1 MTTDTLANL
10 WDASPTPAGSPKGA
24 QVDSLANLWDTT
36 APSTKKEAV
45 SLTQGAER
53 SPSNVEAGMKA
64 FTQLSTGASRLPI
77 KDMTKSIAAFVDNTI
92 GGIIPFGAKQVSY
105 LFGRTIGDSPEKAE
119 QISNRLAEIT
129 SKPFGKAF
137 GISDDPAYKG
147 EATGKLFEFIG
158 ENISKG
164 SKYVGEKTGLP
175 ASDIEWMANMVL
187 PKAIEKGAPIVKAGT
202 EKVVEAGGKV
212 KAELDAAK
220 AQLEGKTAGGQ
231 LKQQFEQKVTP
242 EQVVTPESDVLTAYR
257 GSSLKNMEEST
268 MAPGLTFLSTDKKA
282 ASQYGDVVK
291 EWQLRNDVKLLDLDV
306 NNPDARRLA
315 FVTSDIKDLH
325 SMGIRKPEDFLKN
338 KDAFEEVVTNSY
350 SDNAIGMFPGK
361 NAKAFV
367 ESFGYEGVK
376 IGRDDFWVVG
386 KPSDYVKKPEGKS
399 EAVAPESTPVVT
411 QMNEQFQAKQPVVAK
426 VVEETKAQGGEVN
439 PQAVALHEKAL
450 SLPVPIELT
459 KGQALQDPVI
469 ISRERNERGIKEQF
483 AQRFNE
489 QNKGLQDNA
498 TMIKQQT
505 APDVKTTDYVGD
517 SQVLIDLVGDF
528 AKANETKIGDAYKAL
543 KDQSGGKF
551 PMDGQTAAKQV
562 LDQLKEA
569 DRLDYLPDIYKKKLE
584 AYAGGTKQMNFNLFE
599 NLRSDLAADMRK
611 ADRAG
616 DGVTKNV
623 LSQVRDS
630 LETMELKGEAQS
642 LKGYADNARA
652 AFKAEKDLEASN
664 PLYAKVKDGAADT
677 KNFIPE
683 NIIRSK
689 NKDFAK
695 TMELIADNPQ
705 ARQNLA
711 SGTLDWIIRDS
722 TDSSGNISTAKFNKH
737 IEALRLNKRLE
748 PIFGEQAASLMNLVE
763 VGRAIEARPRGAFV
777 NESNTV
783 PAGSSLIKEN
793 APAIIESIPYVG
805 RAINVGKDIL
815 EKRRTAKEVSESLEP
830 GAGIKAEQ
838 SGKNKPKDFGIKP

>member
-1 MTTDTLANL
+1 
-10 WDASPTPAGSPKGA
+10 
-24 QVDSLANLWDTT
+24 
-36 APSTKKEAV
+36 
-45 SLTQGAER
+45 
-53 SPSNVEAGMKA
+53 
-64 FTQLSTGASRLPI
+64 
-77 KDMTKSIAAFVDNTI
+77 
-92 GGIIPFGAKQVSY
+92 
-105 LFGRTIGDSPEKAE
+105 
-119 QISNRLAEIT
+119 
-129 SKPFGKAF
+129 
-137 GISDDPAYKG
+137 
-147 EATGKLFEFIG
+147 
-158 ENISKG
+158 
-164 SKYVGEKTGLP
+164 
-175 ASDIEWMANMVL
+175 L

-212 KAELDAAK
+212 KADLDAAK

-231 LKQQFEQKVTP
+231 LKQQFEQKLTP
-242 EQVVTPESDVLTAYR
+242 EQVVTPEAV
-257 GSSLKNMEEST
+257 
-268 MAPGLTFLSTDKKA
+268 
-282 ASQYGDVVK
+282 
-291 EWQLRNDVKLLDLDV
+291 
-306 NNPDARRLA
+306 
-315 FVTSDIKDLH
+315 
-325 SMGIRKPEDFLKN
+325 
-338 KDAFEEVVTNSY
+338 
-350 SDNAIGMFPGK
+350 
-361 NAKAFV
+361 
-367 ESFGYEGVK
+367 
-376 IGRDDFWVVG
+376 
-386 KPSDYVKKPEGKS
+386 
-399 EAVAPESTPVVT
+399 VAPEVKPAVEAVVPDQVVKQEPVVT

-439 PQAVALHEKAL
+439 PQAVALHDKAL

-562 LDQLKEA
+562 LDKLKEA

-584 AYAGGTKQMNFNLFE
+584 AYAGGSKQMNFNLFE

-623 LSQVRDS
+623 LSQVRDG

-722 TDSSGNISTAKFNKH
+722 TDASGNISTAKFNKH

-748 PIFGEQAASLMNLVE
+748 PIFGEQAVSLMDLVE

-830 GAGIKAEQ
+830 GAGIKVNQ

>member
-10 WDASPTPAGSPKGA
+10 WDASTTPAGSPQGA

-45 SLTQGAER
+45 SLTDGAKVT
-53 SPSNVEAGMKA
+53 PGNVEAGMKV
-64 FTQLSTGASRLPI
+64 FSQLSPVASRLPT
-77 KDMTKSIAAFVDNTI
+77 KDFGKSVAAFLDNTI
-92 GGIIPFGAKQVSY
+92 GGVIPFGAKQVSY
-105 LFGRTIGDSPEKAE
+105 LFGRTIGDTPEQAE
-119 QISNRLAEIT
+119 KISNRLAEIT

-137 GISDDPAYKG
+137 GISNDPAYKG
-147 EATGKLFEFIG
+147 EAVGKLFEFVG
-158 ENISKG
+158 ENIHKG
-164 SKYVGEKTGLP
+164 SKFVGEKTGLP

-187 PKAIEKGAPIVKAGT
+187 PKAIEKGAPIVKAGG

-220 AQLEGKTAGGQ
+220 SQLEGKTAPQ
-231 LKQQFEQKVTP
+231 LKQQFEQKVAP
-242 EQVVTPESDVLTAYR
+242 ET
-257 GSSLKNMEEST
+257 
-268 MAPGLTFLSTDKKA
+268 
-282 ASQYGDVVK
+282 
-291 EWQLRNDVKLLDLDV
+291 
-306 NNPDARRLA
+306 
-315 FVTSDIKDLH
+315 
-325 SMGIRKPEDFLKN
+325 
-338 KDAFEEVVTNSY
+338 
-350 SDNAIGMFPGK
+350 
-361 NAKAFV
+361 
-367 ESFGYEGVK
+367 
-376 IGRDDFWVVG
+376 
-386 KPSDYVKKPEGKS
+386 
-399 EAVAPESTPVVT
+399 VAPEVKPAEVVAPEQAVSPETVAPVVKQEPVVT
-411 QMNEQFQAKQPVVAK
+411 QLNEQFQAKQPTVAK
-426 VVEETKAQGGEVN
+426 VVEDVTAQGGEVN
-439 PQAVALHEKAL
+439 PQAVALHDKAL

-469 ISRERNERGIKEQF
+469 ISRERNERGIKEQLS
-483 AQRFNE
+483 QRFNE
-489 QNKGLQDNA
+489 QNKALQENA
-498 TMIKQQT
+498 TIIKQQA

-517 SQVLIDLVGDF
+517 AQVLIDNIGEL
-528 AKANETKIGDAYKAL
+528 AKANETRIGEAYQKL

-551 PMDGQTAAKQV
+551 PMDGQTASKQV
-562 LDQLKEA
+562 LDKLKEA
-569 DRLDYLPDIYKKKLE
+569 DRLDYLPEIYKKKLE
-584 AYAGGTKQMNFNLFE
+584 GYANGSKQMNFNLFE

-623 LSQVRDS
+623 LSQVRDG

-642 LKGYADNARA
+642 LKGFADDARA

-664 PLYAKVKDGAADT
+664 PLYSKVKDGAADT

-683 NIIRSK
+683 VVIRSK

-695 TMELIADNPQ
+695 SMELIADNPQ

-722 TDSSGNISTAKFNKH
+722 TDASGNLSTAKFNKH
-737 IEALRLNKRLE
+737 IEALRLNGRLE
-748 PIFGEQAASLMNLVE
+748 PIFGEQAGNLMNLVE

-805 RAINVGKDIL
+805 KAINVGKEML
-815 EKRRTAKEVSESLEP
+815 EKRKTAKEISESLEP
-830 GAGIKAEQ
+830 GAGIKVKQ

>member
-1 MTTDTLANL
+1 
-10 WDASPTPAGSPKGA
+10 
-24 QVDSLANLWDTT
+24 
-36 APSTKKEAV
+36 
-45 SLTQGAER
+45 
-53 SPSNVEAGMKA
+53 
-64 FTQLSTGASRLPI
+64 
-77 KDMTKSIAAFVDNTI
+77 
-92 GGIIPFGAKQVSY
+92 
-105 LFGRTIGDSPEKAE
+105 
-119 QISNRLAEIT
+119 
-129 SKPFGKAF
+129 
-137 GISDDPAYKG
+137 
-147 EATGKLFEFIG
+147 
-158 ENISKG
+158 
-164 SKYVGEKTGLP
+164 
-175 ASDIEWMANMVL
+175 
-187 PKAIEKGAPIVKAGT
+187 
-202 EKVVEAGGKV
+202 
-212 KAELDAAK
+212 
-220 AQLEGKTAGGQ
+220 
-231 LKQQFEQKVTP
+231 
-242 EQVVTPESDVLTAYR
+242 
-257 GSSLKNMEEST
+257 
-268 MAPGLTFLSTDKKA
+268 
-282 ASQYGDVVK
+282 
-291 EWQLRNDVKLLDLDV
+291 
-306 NNPDARRLA
+306 
-315 FVTSDIKDLH
+315 
-325 SMGIRKPEDFLKN
+325 
-338 KDAFEEVVTNSY
+338 
-350 SDNAIGMFPGK
+350 
-361 NAKAFV
+361 
-367 ESFGYEGVK
+367 
-376 IGRDDFWVVG
+376 
-386 KPSDYVKKPEGKS
+386 
-399 EAVAPESTPVVT
+399 
-411 QMNEQFQAKQPVVAK
+411 
-426 VVEETKAQGGEVN
+426 
-439 PQAVALHEKAL
+439 VALHDKAL

-498 TMIKQQT
+498 NMIKQQA
-505 APDVKTTDYVGD
+505 APDVKTTDYVVD
-517 SQVLIDLVGDF
+517 SQVLIDLVGDI
-528 AKANETKIGDAYKAL
+528 AKANETKINEAYITL

-551 PMDGQTAAKQV
+551 PMDGQTASKQV

-569 DRLDYLPDIYKKKLE
+569 DRLDYLPEIYKKKLE
-584 AYAGGTKQMNFNLFE
+584 AYASGSKQMNFNLFE

-623 LSQVRDS
+623 LSQVRDG

-642 LKGYADNARA
+642 LKGFADDARA

-683 NIIRSK
+683 NVIRSK

-722 TDSSGNISTAKFNKH
+722 TDASGNISTAKFNKH

-805 RAINVGKDIL
+805 RAINVGKEML
-815 EKRRTAKEVSESLEP
+815 EKRKTAKEVSESLEP
-830 GAGIKAEQ
+830 GAGIKVNQ

>member
-53 SPSNVEAGMKA
+53 LPSNVEAGMKA

-158 ENISKG
+158 ENINKG

-231 LKQQFEQKVTP
+231 LKQQFEQKVSP
-242 EQVVTPESDVLTAYR
+242 EQAVTPEAV
-257 GSSLKNMEEST
+257 
-268 MAPGLTFLSTDKKA
+268 
-282 ASQYGDVVK
+282 
-291 EWQLRNDVKLLDLDV
+291 
-306 NNPDARRLA
+306 
-315 FVTSDIKDLH
+315 
-325 SMGIRKPEDFLKN
+325 
-338 KDAFEEVVTNSY
+338 
-350 SDNAIGMFPGK
+350 
-361 NAKAFV
+361 
-367 ESFGYEGVK
+367 
-376 IGRDDFWVVG
+376 
-386 KPSDYVKKPEGKS
+386 
-399 EAVAPESTPVVT
+399 VAPEVKPAEVVAPDQAVKQEPVVT

-439 PQAVALHEKAL
+439 PQAVALHDKAL

-489 QNKGLQDNA
+489 QNKALQDNA

-517 SQVLIDLVGDF
+517 SQVLIDLVGDI
-528 AKANETKIGDAYKAL
+528 AKANETKINDAYITL

-562 LDQLKEA
+562 LDKLKEA

-584 AYAGGTKQMNFNLFE
+584 AYASGSKQMNFNLFE

-623 LSQVRDS
+623 LSQVRDG

-642 LKGYADNARA
+642 LKGFADDARA

-664 PLYAKVKDGAADT
+664 PLYAKIKDGAADT

-737 IEALRLNKRLE
+737 IESLRLNKRLE
-748 PIFGEQAASLMNLVE
+748 PIFGEQAVSLMDLVE

-830 GAGIKAEQ
+830 GAGIKVKQ
-838 SGKNKPKDFGIKP
+838 SGKNKPSDFGIKP

>member
-53 SPSNVEAGMKA
+53 SPSNVMAGA
-64 FTQLSTGASRLPI
+64 QALTQLSTGASRLPI

-164 SKYVGEKTGLP
+164 SKFVGEKTGLP

-242 EQVVTPESDVLTAYR
+242 EQVVTPEAV
-257 GSSLKNMEEST
+257 
-268 MAPGLTFLSTDKKA
+268 
-282 ASQYGDVVK
+282 
-291 EWQLRNDVKLLDLDV
+291 
-306 NNPDARRLA
+306 
-315 FVTSDIKDLH
+315 
-325 SMGIRKPEDFLKN
+325 
-338 KDAFEEVVTNSY
+338 
-350 SDNAIGMFPGK
+350 
-361 NAKAFV
+361 
-367 ESFGYEGVK
+367 
-376 IGRDDFWVVG
+376 
-386 KPSDYVKKPEGKS
+386 
-399 EAVAPESTPVVT
+399 VAPEVKPAVEAVVPDQVVKQEPVVA

-450 SLPVPIELT
+450 GLPVAIELT
-459 KGQALQDPVI
+459 KGQASGDPVI

-483 AQRFNE
+483 AQRFKE
-489 QNKGLQDNA
+489 QNKGIQDNA
-498 TMIKQQT
+498 QAIKELS

-517 SQVLIDLVGDF
+517 SQVLINLVDDF

-562 LDQLKEA
+562 IDKLKEA

-584 AYAGGTKQMNFNLFE
+584 GYANGTKQMNFNLFE

-611 ADRAG
+611 AKRAG
-616 DGVTKNV
+616 DGVTENV
-623 LSQVRDS
+623 LSQVRDG

-642 LKGYADNARA
+642 LKGYADNARN

-664 PLYAKVKDGAADT
+664 KLYAKVKDGVADS
-677 KNFIPE
+677 KNFIAE
-683 NIIRSK
+683 TVFRSK
-689 NKDFAK
+689 NNDFAK

-705 ARQNLA
+705 ARQTLA
-711 SGTLDWIIRDS
+711 SGTLDFIIRNS
-722 TDSSGNISTAKFNKH
+722 TDASGNLSTAKFNNAV
-737 IEALRLNKRLE
+737 ESLRLNKRLE
-748 PIFGEQAASLMNLVE
+748 PIFGEQATNLMNLVE

-777 NESNTV
+777 NESNTAV
-783 PAGSSLIKEN
+783 AGASLIKEN

-830 GAGIKAEQ
+830 GAGIKVNQ

>member
-53 SPSNVEAGMKA
+53 SPSNVMAGA
-64 FTQLSTGASRLPI
+64 QALTQLSTGASRLPI

-164 SKYVGEKTGLP
+164 SKFVGEKTGLP

-242 EQVVTPESDVLTAYR
+242 EQVVTPEAV
-257 GSSLKNMEEST
+257 
-268 MAPGLTFLSTDKKA
+268 
-282 ASQYGDVVK
+282 
-291 EWQLRNDVKLLDLDV
+291 
-306 NNPDARRLA
+306 
-315 FVTSDIKDLH
+315 
-325 SMGIRKPEDFLKN
+325 
-338 KDAFEEVVTNSY
+338 
-350 SDNAIGMFPGK
+350 
-361 NAKAFV
+361 
-367 ESFGYEGVK
+367 
-376 IGRDDFWVVG
+376 
-386 KPSDYVKKPEGKS
+386 
-399 EAVAPESTPVVT
+399 VAPEVKPAVEAVVPDQVVKQEPVVA

-450 SLPVPIELT
+450 GLPVAIELT
-459 KGQALQDPVI
+459 KGQASGDPVI

-483 AQRFNE
+483 AQRFKE
-489 QNKGLQDNA
+489 QNKGIQDNA
-498 TMIKQQT
+498 QAIKELS

-517 SQVLIDLVGDF
+517 SQVLINLVDDF

-562 LDQLKEA
+562 IDKLKEA

-584 AYAGGTKQMNFNLFE
+584 GYANGTKQMNFNLFE

-611 ADRAG
+611 AKRAG
-616 DGVTKNV
+616 DGVTENV
-623 LSQVRDS
+623 LSQVRDG

-642 LKGYADNARA
+642 LKGYADNARN

-664 PLYAKVKDGAADT
+664 KLYAKVKDGVADS
-677 KNFIPE
+677 KNFIAE
-683 NIIRSK
+683 TVFRSK
-689 NKDFAK
+689 NNDFAK

-705 ARQNLA
+705 ARQTLA
-711 SGTLDWIIRDS
+711 SGTLDFIIRNS
-722 TDSSGNISTAKFNKH
+722 TDASGNLSTAKFNNAV
-737 IEALRLNKRLE
+737 ESLRLNKRLE
-748 PIFGEQAASLMNLVE
+748 PIFGEQATNLMNLVE

-777 NESNTV
+777 NESNTAV
-783 PAGSSLIKEN
+783 AGASLIKEN

-805 RAINVGKDIL
+805 RAINFGKDIL

-830 GAGIKAEQ
+830 GAGIKVNQ

>member
-36 APSTKKEAV
+36 TPSTKKEAV
-45 SLTQGAER
+45 SLTKGAEI

-64 FTQLSTGASRLPI
+64 FTQLTPGASRLPV
-77 KDMTKSIAAFVDNTI
+77 KDMTKSLLAFVDNTI
-92 GGIIPFGAKQVSY
+92 GGVIPYGAKQIGY
-105 LFGRTIGDSPEKAE
+105 LFGRTIGDTPEQAE
-119 QISNRLAEIT
+119 KISNRMAEIT
-129 SKPFGKAF
+129 AKPFGKAF
-137 GISDDPAYKG
+137 GISNDPAYKG
-147 EATGKLFEFIG
+147 EAVGKLFEFVG
-158 ENISKG
+158 ENIHKG
-164 SKYVGEKTGLP
+164 SKFVGEKTGLP

-187 PKAIEKGAPIVKAGT
+187 PKAIEKGAPIVKAGG
-202 EKVVEAGGKV
+202 EKIVEAGGKV

-231 LKQQFEQKVTP
+231 LKQQFEQKVAPETVAPEVKPAEVVAP
-242 EQVVTPESDVLTAYR
+242 EQ
-257 GSSLKNMEEST
+257 
-268 MAPGLTFLSTDKKA
+268 
-282 ASQYGDVVK
+282 
-291 EWQLRNDVKLLDLDV
+291 
-306 NNPDARRLA
+306 
-315 FVTSDIKDLH
+315 
-325 SMGIRKPEDFLKN
+325 
-338 KDAFEEVVTNSY
+338 
-350 SDNAIGMFPGK
+350 
-361 NAKAFV
+361 
-367 ESFGYEGVK
+367 
-376 IGRDDFWVVG
+376 
-386 KPSDYVKKPEGKS
+386 
-399 EAVAPESTPVVT
+399 AVAPETVTPETVVKQEPVVT
-411 QMNEQFQAKQPVVAK
+411 QLNEQFQAKQPQVAK
-426 VVEETKAQGGEVN
+426 VVKEVTAQGGDVN
-439 PQAVALHEKAL
+439 PQAVALHDKAL

-469 ISRERNERGIKEQF
+469 ISRERNERGIKEQLS
-483 AQRFNE
+483 QRFNE
-489 QNKGLQDNA
+489 QNKALQENA
-498 TMIKQQT
+498 TIIKQQA

-517 SQVLIDLVGDF
+517 SQVLIDNIGEL
-528 AKANETKIGDAYKAL
+528 AKANETRIGEAYKKL
-543 KDQSGGKF
+543 KDQAGGKF
-551 PMDGQTAAKQV
+551 PMDGQTASKKV

-569 DRLDYLPDIYKKKLE
+569 DRLEYLPEIYKKKLE
-584 AYAGGTKQMNFNLFE
+584 AYASGTKQMNFNLFE

-616 DGVTKNV
+616 DGNTKNV
-623 LSQVRDS
+623 LSQVREG
-630 LETMELKGEAQS
+630 LETMDLKGDAQN
-642 LKGYADNARA
+642 LKGFADDARA

-683 NIIRSK
+683 VVIRSK

-695 TMELIADNPQ
+695 SMELIADNPV

-722 TDSSGNISTAKFNKH
+722 TDASGNLSTAKFNKH
-737 IEALRLNKRLE
+737 IEALRLNGRLE
-748 PIFGEQAASLMNLVE
+748 PIFGEQAGNLMNLVE

-805 RAINVGKDIL
+805 KAINVGKEML
-815 EKRRTAKEVSESLEP
+815 EKRKTAKEISESLEP
-830 GAGIKAEQ
+830 GAGIKVNQ

>member
-53 SPSNVEAGMKA
+53 LPSNVEAGMKA

-158 ENISKG
+158 ENINKG

-242 EQVVTPESDVLTAYR
+242 EQAVTPEAMVSP
-257 GSSLKNMEEST
+257 E
-268 MAPGLTFLSTDKKA
+268 
-282 ASQYGDVVK
+282 VK
-291 EWQLRNDVKLLDLDV
+291 
-306 NNPDARRLA
+306 PA
-315 FVTSDIKDLH
+315 
-325 SMGIRKPEDFLKN
+325 
-338 KDAFEEVVTNSY
+338 EVVAP
-350 SDNAIGMFPGK
+350 DQA
-361 NAKAFV
+361 
-367 ESFGYEGVK
+367 VK
-376 IGRDDFWVVG
+376 Q
-386 KPSDYVKKPEGKS
+386 E
-399 EAVAPESTPVVT
+399 PVVT

-439 PQAVALHEKAL
+439 PQAVALHDKAL

-489 QNKGLQDNA
+489 QNKALQDNA

-517 SQVLIDLVGDF
+517 SQVLIDLVGDI
-528 AKANETKIGDAYKAL
+528 AKANETKINDAYITL

-562 LDQLKEA
+562 LDKLKEA

-584 AYAGGTKQMNFNLFE
+584 AYASGSKQMNFNLFE

-623 LSQVRDS
+623 LSQVRDG

-642 LKGYADNARA
+642 LKGFADDARA

-664 PLYAKVKDGAADT
+664 PLYAKIKDGAADT

-737 IEALRLNKRLE
+737 IESLRLNKRLE
-748 PIFGEQAASLMNLVE
+748 PIFGEQAVSLMDLVE

-830 GAGIKAEQ
+830 GAGIKVKQ
-838 SGKNKPKDFGIKP
+838 SGKNKPSDFGIKP

>member
-53 SPSNVEAGMKA
+53 SPSNVMAGMQA
-64 FTQLSTGASRLPI
+64 FTQLSGGASRLPI

-158 ENISKG
+158 ENINKG

-231 LKQQFEQKVTP
+231 LKQQFEQKLAP
-242 EQVVTPESDVLTAYR
+242 EQVVTPEAV
-257 GSSLKNMEEST
+257 
-268 MAPGLTFLSTDKKA
+268 
-282 ASQYGDVVK
+282 
-291 EWQLRNDVKLLDLDV
+291 
-306 NNPDARRLA
+306 
-315 FVTSDIKDLH
+315 
-325 SMGIRKPEDFLKN
+325 
-338 KDAFEEVVTNSY
+338 
-350 SDNAIGMFPGK
+350 
-361 NAKAFV
+361 
-367 ESFGYEGVK
+367 
-376 IGRDDFWVVG
+376 
-386 KPSDYVKKPEGKS
+386 
-399 EAVAPESTPVVT
+399 VAPEVKPAEVVAPDQTSKPIEPLVLEPIDFRNGQPPKIVNQGVDKQPVVA
-411 QMNEQFQAKQPVVAK
+411 QMNEQFQAKQPEVAK
-426 VVEETKAQGGEVN
+426 IIEETKAQGGEVN
-439 PQAVALHEKAL
+439 PQAVALHDKAL

-489 QNKGLQDNA
+489 QNKALQDNA

-517 SQVLIDLVGDF
+517 SQVLINLVDDF
-528 AKANETKIGDAYKAL
+528 AKANEAKIGEAYLKL

-551 PMDGQTAAKQV
+551 PMDGQSAAIKV
-562 LDQLKEA
+562 IEQLKEA

-584 AYAGGTKQMNFNLFE
+584 GYANGTKQMNFNLFE
-599 NLRSDLAADMRK
+599 NLRTDLAADMRK
-611 ADRAG
+611 AKRAG
-616 DGVTKNV
+616 DGVTENV
-623 LSQVRDS
+623 LSQVRDA
-630 LETMELKGEAQS
+630 LETMELKGEAQN
-642 LKGYADNARA
+642 LKGFADDARS

-748 PIFGEQAASLMNLVE
+748 PIFGEQAVSLMDLVE

-830 GAGIKAEQ
+830 GAGIKVKQ
-838 SGKNKPKDFGIKP
+838 SGKNKPSDFGIKP

>member
-10 WDASPTPAGSPKGA
+10 WDASPNPAGSPKGA

-53 SPSNVEAGMKA
+53 SPSNVMAGMQA
-64 FTQLSTGASRLPI
+64 FTQLSGGASRLPT
-77 KDMTKSIAAFVDNTI
+77 KDMAKSIAAFVDNTI

-164 SKYVGEKTGLP
+164 SKFVGEKTGLP

-231 LKQQFEQKVTP
+231 LKQQFEQKVAP
-242 EQVVTPESDVLTAYR
+242 EQVVTPEAV
-257 GSSLKNMEEST
+257 
-268 MAPGLTFLSTDKKA
+268 
-282 ASQYGDVVK
+282 
-291 EWQLRNDVKLLDLDV
+291 
-306 NNPDARRLA
+306 
-315 FVTSDIKDLH
+315 
-325 SMGIRKPEDFLKN
+325 
-338 KDAFEEVVTNSY
+338 
-350 SDNAIGMFPGK
+350 
-361 NAKAFV
+361 
-367 ESFGYEGVK
+367 
-376 IGRDDFWVVG
+376 
-386 KPSDYVKKPEGKS
+386 
-399 EAVAPESTPVVT
+399 VAPEVKPAEVVAPDQAVKQEPVVA
-411 QMNEQFQAKQPVVAK
+411 QMNEQFQAKQPEVAK
-426 VVEETKAQGGEVN
+426 IVEETKAQGGEVN
-439 PQAVALHEKAL
+439 PQAVALHDKAL

-489 QNKGLQDNA
+489 QNKALQDNA

-528 AKANETKIGDAYKAL
+528 AKANETKIGEAYKTL

-551 PMDGQTAAKQV
+551 PMDGQNAAKKV

-584 AYAGGTKQMNFNLFE
+584 AYAGGSKQMNFNLFE

-623 LSQVRDS
+623 LSQVRDG

-722 TDSSGNISTAKFNKH
+722 TDASGNISTAKFNKH

-748 PIFGEQAASLMNLVE
+748 PIFGEQAVSLMDLVE

-830 GAGIKAEQ
+830 GAGIKADQ

>member
-45 SLTQGAER
+45 SITKSAEV
-53 SPSNVEAGMKA
+53 SPSNVMAGMQA
-64 FTQLSTGASRLPI
+64 FTQLTPGASRLPV
-77 KDMTKSIAAFVDNTI
+77 KDMTKSLLAFVDNTI
-92 GGIIPFGAKQVSY
+92 GGVIPYGAKQIGY
-105 LFGRTIGDSPEKAE
+105 LFGRTIGDTPEQAE
-119 QISNRLAEIT
+119 KISNRMAEIT

-137 GISDDPAYKG
+137 GISNDPAYKG
-147 EATGKLFEFIG
+147 EAVGKLFEFVG
-158 ENISKG
+158 ENIHKG
-164 SKYVGEKTGLP
+164 SKFVGEKTGLP

-187 PKAIEKGAPIVKAGT
+187 PKAIEKGAPIVKAGG

-220 AQLEGKTAGGQ
+220 AQLEGKTAGQ
-231 LKQQFEQKVTP
+231 LKEQFEQKVAP
-242 EQVVTPESDVLTAYR
+242 ET
-257 GSSLKNMEEST
+257 
-268 MAPGLTFLSTDKKA
+268 
-282 ASQYGDVVK
+282 
-291 EWQLRNDVKLLDLDV
+291 
-306 NNPDARRLA
+306 
-315 FVTSDIKDLH
+315 
-325 SMGIRKPEDFLKN
+325 
-338 KDAFEEVVTNSY
+338 
-350 SDNAIGMFPGK
+350 
-361 NAKAFV
+361 
-367 ESFGYEGVK
+367 
-376 IGRDDFWVVG
+376 
-386 KPSDYVKKPEGKS
+386 
-399 EAVAPESTPVVT
+399 VAPEAKVAEVLAPEQLAAPETIAPEAVVKQEPVVA
-411 QMNEQFQAKQPVVAK
+411 QMNEQFQAKQPEVAK
-426 VVEETKAQGGEVN
+426 IVEDVTAQGGEVN

-450 SLPVPIELT
+450 SLPVKIELT

-489 QNKGLQDNA
+489 QNKAIQENA
-498 TMIKQQT
+498 QAIKELS

-517 SQVLIDLVGDF
+517 SQVLIDIVGDF
-528 AKANETKIGDAYKAL
+528 AKNNEIMIGEKYKVL

-551 PMDGQTAAKQV
+551 PMDGQSASKKV

-569 DRLDYLPDIYKKKLE
+569 DRLDYLPEIYKKKLE
-584 AYAGGTKQMNFNLFE
+584 AYASGNKQMNFNLFE

-623 LSQVRDS
+623 LSQVRDG
-630 LETMELKGEAQS
+630 LETMELKGDAQS
-642 LKGYADNARA
+642 LKGFADDARA

-664 PLYAKVKDGAADT
+664 QVYAKVKDGVADS

-683 NIIRSK
+683 VVFRSK

-711 SGTLDWIIRDS
+711 SGTLDFIVRNS
-722 TDSSGNISTAKFNKH
+722 TDASGNLSTAKFNKAV
-737 IEALRLNKRLE
+737 ESLRLNGRLE
-748 PIFGEQAASLMNLVE
+748 PIFGEQAGNLMNLVE

-783 PAGSSLIKEN
+783 PAGASLIKEN

-805 RAINVGKDIL
+805 KAINVGKEML
-815 EKRRTAKEVSESLEP
+815 EKRKTAKEVSESLEP
-830 GAGIKAEQ
+830 GAGIKVNQ

>member
-45 SLTQGAER
+45 SLTDGAKVT
-53 SPSNVEAGMKA
+53 PNNVMAGMQA
-64 FTQLSTGASRLPI
+64 FTQLTPAASRLPT
-77 KDMTKSIAAFVDNTI
+77 KDMAKSIAAFVDNTI
-92 GGIIPFGAKQVSY
+92 GGIIPYGAKQISY
-105 LFGRTIGDSPEKAE
+105 LFGRTIGDTPEQAE
-119 QISNRLAEIT
+119 KISNRLAEIT

-137 GISDDPAYKG
+137 GISNDPAYKG
-147 EATGKLFEFIG
+147 EAVGKLFEFVG
-158 ENISKG
+158 ENIHKG
-164 SKYVGEKTGLP
+164 SKFVGEKTGLP

-187 PKAIEKGAPIVKAGT
+187 PKAIEKGAPIVKAGG

-220 AQLEGKTAGGQ
+220 SQLEGKTAPQ
-231 LKQQFEQKVTP
+231 LKQQFEQKVAP
-242 EQVVTPESDVLTAYR
+242 ET
-257 GSSLKNMEEST
+257 
-268 MAPGLTFLSTDKKA
+268 
-282 ASQYGDVVK
+282 
-291 EWQLRNDVKLLDLDV
+291 
-306 NNPDARRLA
+306 
-315 FVTSDIKDLH
+315 
-325 SMGIRKPEDFLKN
+325 
-338 KDAFEEVVTNSY
+338 
-350 SDNAIGMFPGK
+350 
-361 NAKAFV
+361 
-367 ESFGYEGVK
+367 
-376 IGRDDFWVVG
+376 
-386 KPSDYVKKPEGKS
+386 
-399 EAVAPESTPVVT
+399 VAPEVKPAEVVAPEQAVSPETVAPVVKQEPVVT
-411 QMNEQFQAKQPVVAK
+411 QLNEQFQAKQPTVAK
-426 VVEETKAQGGEVN
+426 VVEDVTAQGGEVN
-439 PQAVALHEKAL
+439 PQAVALHDKAL

-469 ISRERNERGIKEQF
+469 ISRERNERGIKEQLS
-483 AQRFNE
+483 QRFNE
-489 QNKGLQDNA
+489 QNKALQENA
-498 TMIKQQT
+498 TIIKQQA

-517 SQVLIDLVGDF
+517 AQVLIDNIGEL
-528 AKANETKIGDAYKAL
+528 AKANETRIGEAYQKL

-551 PMDGQTAAKQV
+551 PMDGQTASKQV
-562 LDQLKEA
+562 LDKLKEA
-569 DRLDYLPDIYKKKLE
+569 DRLDYLPEIYKKKLE
-584 AYAGGTKQMNFNLFE
+584 GYANGSKQMNFNLFE

-623 LSQVRDS
+623 LSQVRDG

-642 LKGYADNARA
+642 LKGFADDARA

-664 PLYAKVKDGAADT
+664 PLYSKVKDGAADT

-683 NIIRSK
+683 VVIRSK

-695 TMELIADNPQ
+695 SMELIADNPQ

-722 TDSSGNISTAKFNKH
+722 TDASGNLSTAKFNKH
-737 IEALRLNKRLE
+737 IEALRLNGRLE
-748 PIFGEQAASLMNLVE
+748 PIFGEQAGNLMNLVE

-805 RAINVGKDIL
+805 KAINVGKEML
-815 EKRRTAKEVSESLEP
+815 EKRKTAKEISESLEP
-830 GAGIKAEQ
+830 GAGIKVKQ

>member
-45 SLTQGAER
+45 SLTEGAER
-53 SPSNVEAGMKA
+53 SPSNVMAGMQA
-64 FTQLSTGASRLPI
+64 FTQLTPVASRLPS
-77 KDMTKSIAAFVDNTI
+77 KDMAKSIAAFVDNTI
-92 GGIIPFGAKQVSY
+92 GGIIPYGAKQISY
-105 LFGRTIGDSPEKAE
+105 LFGRTIGDSPEQAE
-119 QISNRLAEIT
+119 KISNRLAEIT

-137 GISDDPAYKG
+137 GISNDPAYKG
-147 EATGKLFEFIG
+147 EAVGKLFEFVG
-158 ENISKG
+158 ENIHKG

-187 PKAIEKGAPIVKAGT
+187 PKAIEKGAPIVKAGG

-220 AQLEGKTAGGQ
+220 AQLEGKTAGQ
-231 LKQQFEQKVTP
+231 LKEQFEQKVAPETVAPEAKVAEAVTP
-242 EQVVTPESDVLTAYR
+242 EQVVAPET
-257 GSSLKNMEEST
+257 
-268 MAPGLTFLSTDKKA
+268 
-282 ASQYGDVVK
+282 VVK
-291 EWQLRNDVKLLDLDV
+291 QE
-306 NNPDARRLA
+306 
-315 FVTSDIKDLH
+315 
-325 SMGIRKPEDFLKN
+325 
-338 KDAFEEVVTNSY
+338 
-350 SDNAIGMFPGK
+350 
-361 NAKAFV
+361 
-367 ESFGYEGVK
+367 
-376 IGRDDFWVVG
+376 
-386 KPSDYVKKPEGKS
+386 
-399 EAVAPESTPVVT
+399 PVVA
-411 QMNEQFQAKQPVVAK
+411 QMNEQFQAKQPEVAK
-426 VVEETKAQGGEVN
+426 IVEDVTAQGGEVN

-450 SLPVPIELT
+450 SLPVKIELT

-489 QNKGLQDNA
+489 QNKAIQENA
-498 TMIKQQT
+498 QAIKDLS

-517 SQVLIDLVGDF
+517 SQVLIDIVGDF
-528 AKANETKIGDAYKAL
+528 AKNNEAMIGEKYKIL

-551 PMDGQTAAKQV
+551 PMDGQSASKKV

-569 DRLDYLPDIYKKKLE
+569 DRLEYLPEIYKKKLE
-584 AYAGGTKQMNFNLFE
+584 AYANGTKQMNFNLFE

-616 DGVTKNV
+616 DGNTKNV
-623 LSQVRDS
+623 LSQVRDG
-630 LETMELKGEAQS
+630 LETMDLKGDAQS
-642 LKGYADNARA
+642 LKGFADDARA

-664 PLYAKVKDGAADT
+664 QLYSKVKDGVADT
-677 KNFIPE
+677 KNLIPE
-683 NIIRSK
+683 IVFRSK

-695 TMELIADNPQ
+695 TMELIGDNPQ

-711 SGTLDWIIRDS
+711 AGTLDFIIRNS
-722 TDSSGNISTAKFNKH
+722 TDASGNLSTAKFNKAV
-737 IEALRLNKRLE
+737 ESLRLNGRLE
-748 PIFGEQAASLMNLVE
+748 PIFGEQAVNLMNLVE

-783 PAGSSLIKEN
+783 PAGASLIKEN

-805 RAINVGKDIL
+805 KAINVGKEML
-815 EKRRTAKEVSESLEP
+815 EKRKTAKEVSESLEP
-830 GAGIKAEQ
+830 GAGIKVNQ

>member
-45 SLTQGAER
+45 SITKGAEV
-53 SPSNVEAGMKA
+53 SPSNVMAGMQA
-64 FTQLSTGASRLPI
+64 FTQLTPVASRLPT
-77 KDMTKSIAAFVDNTI
+77 KDMAKSIAAFVDNTI
-92 GGIIPFGAKQVSY
+92 GGIIPYGAKQISY
-105 LFGRTIGDSPEKAE
+105 LFGRTIGDTPEQAE
-119 QISNRLAEIT
+119 KISNRLAEIT

-137 GISDDPAYKG
+137 GISNDPAYKG
-147 EATGKLFEFIG
+147 EAVGKLFEFVG
-158 ENISKG
+158 ENIHKG
-164 SKYVGEKTGLP
+164 SKFVGEKTGLP

-187 PKAIEKGAPIVKAGT
+187 PKAIEKGAPIVKAGG

-220 AQLEGKTAGGQ
+220 AQLENKTAGGQ

-242 EQVVTPESDVLTAYR
+242 ET
-257 GSSLKNMEEST
+257 
-268 MAPGLTFLSTDKKA
+268 
-282 ASQYGDVVK
+282 
-291 EWQLRNDVKLLDLDV
+291 
-306 NNPDARRLA
+306 
-315 FVTSDIKDLH
+315 
-325 SMGIRKPEDFLKN
+325 
-338 KDAFEEVVTNSY
+338 
-350 SDNAIGMFPGK
+350 
-361 NAKAFV
+361 
-367 ESFGYEGVK
+367 
-376 IGRDDFWVVG
+376 
-386 KPSDYVKKPEGKS
+386 
-399 EAVAPESTPVVT
+399 VAPEVKPAEVVAPEQAVSPETVAPVVKQEPAVT
-411 QMNEQFQAKQPVVAK
+411 QLNEQFQAKQPTVAK
-426 VVEETKAQGGEVN
+426 VVEDVTAQGGEVN
-439 PQAVALHEKAL
+439 PQAVALHDKAL

-489 QNKGLQDNA
+489 QNKALQDNA

-517 SQVLIDLVGDF
+517 SQVLIDIVGDF
-528 AKANETKIGDAYKAL
+528 AKNNETIIGEKYKIL
-543 KDQSGGKF
+543 KDQAGGKF

-569 DRLDYLPDIYKKKLE
+569 DRLDYLPEIYKKKLE
-584 AYAGGTKQMNFNLFE
+584 AYANGTKQMNFNLFE

-623 LSQVRDS
+623 LSQVRDG
-630 LETMELKGEAQS
+630 LETMELKGDAQN
-642 LKGYADNARA
+642 LKSFADDARA

-664 PLYAKVKDGAADT
+664 PLYAKVKDGVADT

-683 NIIRSK
+683 VVIRSK

-695 TMELIADNPQ
+695 SMELIADNPQ

-722 TDSSGNISTAKFNKH
+722 TDSSGNLSTAKFNKH
-737 IEALRLNKRLE
+737 IEALRLNGRLE
-748 PIFGEQAASLMNLVE
+748 PIFGEQAGNLMNLVE

-805 RAINVGKDIL
+805 KAINVGKDIL
-815 EKRRTAKEVSESLEP
+815 EKRKTAKEVKESLEP
-830 GAGIKAEQ
+830 GAGIKVNQ